1 MKILFIFVKYLAKMK
16 KIFAFLFLILSST
29 FYSQNAEIVL
39 VLKDAD
45 TKAVIEDA
53 TVMVLRTKQVNL
65 SNSEGKVS
73 FVLKGISGIQI
84 THTSYQSVTVRS
96 SNLKEKENVIFLK
109 NNVTNLDELILTKQ
123 HPQKILANLI
133 ENSTSKLSVPARL
146 KIYSRE
152 FFKLNGVCS
161 NYNDGLMNFQLF
173 GKPKK
178 ITSNILVEQNRSYG
192 LVDVN
197 ISNEL
202 LGYNLNDIIENYYNF
217 KYLLPLLQPKAKKEF
232 DFLIKAN
239 ASNSDYYVMFVT
251 PLDTATGLLDD
262 FTITYDKKKKI
273 IIEVTSIVS
282 PASIAKVKERKGKNV
297 KNIYKSFFKA
307 IYRSDASNYYLLSSR
322 EEIGF
327 ERIHRN
333 NSTDIEVKNSFVTTN
348 FSTQNFSY
356 KESEVFKD
364 KTLFNK
370 KNVILNNYW
379 EISGLVATPEDE
391 EIIQSVADRGEE

>member
-1 MKILFIFVKYLAKMK
+1 MK

-133 ENSTSKLSVPARL
+133 ENSTNKLSVPARL

-178 ITSNILVEQNRSYG
+178 SHPI
-192 LVDVN
+192 
-197 ISNEL
+197 
-202 LGYNLNDIIENYYNF
+202 F
-217 KYLLPLLQPKAKKEF
+217 
-232 DFLIKAN
+232 
-239 ASNSDYYVMFVT
+239 
-251 PLDTATGLLDD
+251 
-262 FTITYDKKKKI
+262 
-273 IIEVTSIVS
+273 
-282 PASIAKVKERKGKNV
+282 
-297 KNIYKSFFKA
+297 
-307 IYRSDASNYYLLSSR
+307 
-322 EEIGF
+322 
-327 ERIHRN
+327 
-333 NSTDIEVKNSFVTTN
+333 
-348 FSTQNFSY
+348 
-356 KESEVFKD
+356 
-364 KTLFNK
+364 
-370 KNVILNNYW
+370 
-379 EISGLVATPEDE
+379 
-391 EIIQSVADRGEE
+391 